1 MDFQCT
7 QWSFFA
13 IDRERERKKEEEKKN
28 SQGAKMTK
36 NERDQ
41 INLIRI
47 YLKRF
52 GGRSVRLH
60 FDLLIPV

>member
-1 MDFQCT
+1 
-7 QWSFFA
+7 
-13 IDRERERKKEEEKKN
+13 
-28 SQGAKMTK
+28 MTN

>member
-7 QWSFFA
+7 QWIFFPEK
-13 IDRERERKKEEEKKN
+13 REKEKEKKI
-28 SQGAKMTK
+28 QEAKMTN

-52 GGRSVRLH
+52 GGRFARLH